1 MNSSSPWR
9 KRLSRLL
16 RPKSRLL
23 RALRAVFFC
32 AALTAAVMVYC
43 ALPPTPV
50 VGGLALEA
58 RAAVAH
64 TASPPPEGGQT
75 GSQTGSQGAG
85 QQERQTG
92 EASSGQ
98 PKSQMN
104 GQMNG
109 QTNGQTNGQ
118 MIRQPADA
126 GQPAS
131 PLFDSAP
138 DIAAMPDADIPPL
151 TDIERSEF
159 ARARLPMS
167 NGAAR
172 ILAEGNARQTA
183 LEAAADALPNRRDI
197 RMGADS
203 AEDRLALAAQL
214 YTAVTRHHKSADGTP
229 VVTVLLRPRS
239 EAAARITLSLR
250 SFDLMQVRSALLGET
265 ATLLCLMNARDPAHV
280 GAARARAAGNGK
292 GPDAPLRGS
301 GNLGTVYRAPVGMH
315 EAAGA
320 GSAQGGDAHK
330 NALDEIFSGSAGTG
344 ASAQPAP
351 PASSGEAASAHALP
365 ASSGEAAPSLP
376 PQPSLDDAVWTER
389 HWEAASGR
397 LQALLRAQDI
407 MEADA
412 EGWLVPD
419 GVLPRLERASARLPQ
434 SPTVWLL
441 LAEAQLRR
449 GLPLQSVAS
458 CDAALTLAPGLNRAR
473 YIRALGHWRLQ
484 QLALA
489 EDDLTS
495 SLDARHGL
503 APQGE
508 DRARRLRARG
518 AVRMLRRDL
527 SGMCEDFGAAC
538 ALGECEG
545 LILSR
550 AQGYCLPSAPAE
562 MGVGATARQ
571 YGEHPTP
578 EKENTGQRGAENPP
592 APPLGALESPGP
604 HAPAILTKPHGPH
617 GPQGPGMPDMPN
629 MPNMQVLPDGKGGAK
644 P

>member
-1 MNSSSPWR
+1 M
-9 KRLSRLL
+9 
-16 RPKSRLL
+16 PKGQRD
-23 RALRAVFFC
+23 APA
-32 AALTAAVMVYC
+32 T
-43 ALPPTPV
+43 
-50 VGGLALEA
+50 
-58 RAAVAH
+58 
-64 TASPPPEGGQT
+64 SPPPGLATSPTKDQT
-75 GSQTGSQGAG
+75 EDPPSVQTF
-85 QQERQTG
+85 
-92 EASSGQ
+92 
-98 PKSQMN
+98 
-104 GQMNG
+104 
-109 QTNGQTNGQ
+109 
-118 MIRQPADA
+118 RQPADA

-131 PLFDSAP
+131 PLFGSVP
-138 DIAAMPDADIPPL
+138 DHAAMPDADIPPL
-151 TDIERSEF
+151 ADIERSEF

-167 NGAAR
+167 SGAAR

-183 LEAAADALPNRRDI
+183 LEAAAAALSNRRDI

-214 YTAVTRHHKSADGTP
+214 YTPVTRHHKSADGAP

-265 ATLLCLMNARDPAHV
+265 AALLRLMNVRDPAQA
-280 GAARARAAGNGK
+280 GAARAQSAGNG
-292 GPDAPLRGS
+292 PNAPLRGS

-330 NALDEIFSGSAGTG
+330 NALDEIFSGSAGMSARTG
-344 ASAQPAP
+344 ASAQ
-351 PASSGEAASAHALP
+351 SALP
-365 ASSGEAAPSLP
+365 ASSGTAASARALPAAEAVSASSGDAATASSLP

-449 GLPLQSVAS
+449 GLPLQSVTS
-458 CDAALTLAPGLNRAR
+458 CDAALALAPGLNRAR

-518 AVRMLRRDL
+518 AVRMQRRDL
-527 SGMCEDFGAAC
+527 AGMCEDFGAAC

-545 LILSR
+545 LMLARS
-550 AQGYCLPSAPAE
+550 QGYCLPSTPAE
-562 MGVGATARQ
+562 TGVGAKARQ
-571 YGEHPTP
+571 QGEYETP
-578 EKENTGQRGAENPP
+578 ERENTGQRGAENWP

-604 HAPAILTKPHGPH
+604 QGPSMLSKPHGP
-617 GPQGPGMPDMPN
+617 GPQGPSLPDMPN
-629 MPNMQVLPDGKGGAK
+629 MPVMPDGKGGAK

>member
-1 MNSSSPWR
+1 
-9 KRLSRLL
+9 
-16 RPKSRLL
+16 
-23 RALRAVFFC
+23 
-32 AALTAAVMVYC
+32 
-43 ALPPTPV
+43 
-50 VGGLALEA
+50 
-58 RAAVAH
+58 
-64 TASPPPEGGQT
+64 
-75 GSQTGSQGAG
+75 
-85 QQERQTG
+85 
-92 EASSGQ
+92 
-98 PKSQMN
+98 
-104 GQMNG
+104 
-109 QTNGQTNGQ
+109 
-118 MIRQPADA
+118 
-126 GQPAS
+126 
-131 PLFDSAP
+131 
-138 DIAAMPDADIPPL
+138 MPDADIPPL
-151 TDIERSEF
+151 ADIERSEF

-167 NGAAR
+167 SGAAR

-183 LEAAADALPNRRDI
+183 LEAAAAALSNRRDI

-214 YTAVTRHHKSADGTP
+214 YTPVTRHHKSADGAP

-265 ATLLCLMNARDPAHV
+265 AALLRLMNVRDPAQA
-280 GAARARAAGNGK
+280 GAARAQSAGNG
-292 GPDAPLRGS
+292 PNAPLRGS

-330 NALDEIFSGSAGTG
+330 NALDEIFSGSAGMSARTG
-344 ASAQPAP
+344 ASAQ
-351 PASSGEAASAHALP
+351 SALP
-365 ASSGEAAPSLP
+365 ASSGTAASARALPAAEAVSASSGDAATASSLP

-397 LQALLRAQDI
+397 LQALLRVQDI

-449 GLPLQSVAS
+449 GLPLQSVTS
-458 CDAALTLAPGLNRAR
+458 CDAALALAPGLNRAR

-518 AVRMLRRDL
+518 AVRMQRRDL
-527 SGMCEDFGAAC
+527 AGMCEDFGAAC

-545 LILSR
+545 LMLARS
-550 AQGYCLPSAPAE
+550 QGYCLPSTPAE
-562 MGVGATARQ
+562 TGVGAKARQ
-571 YGEHPTP
+571 QGEYETP
-578 EKENTGQRGAENPP
+578 ERENTGQRGAENWP

-604 HAPAILTKPHGPH
+604 QGPSMLSKPHGP
-617 GPQGPGMPDMPN
+617 GPQGPSLPDMPN
-629 MPNMQVLPDGKGGAK
+629 MPVMPDGKGGAK

>member
-1 MNSSSPWR
+1 M
-9 KRLSRLL
+9 
-16 RPKSRLL
+16 PKGQRD
-23 RALRAVFFC
+23 APA
-32 AALTAAVMVYC
+32 T
-43 ALPPTPV
+43 
-50 VGGLALEA
+50 
-58 RAAVAH
+58 
-64 TASPPPEGGQT
+64 SPPPGLATSPTKDQT
-75 GSQTGSQGAG
+75 EDPPSVQTF
-85 QQERQTG
+85 
-92 EASSGQ
+92 
-98 PKSQMN
+98 
-104 GQMNG
+104 
-109 QTNGQTNGQ
+109 
-118 MIRQPADA
+118 RQPADA

-131 PLFDSAP
+131 PLFGSVP
-138 DIAAMPDADIPPL
+138 DHAAMPDADIPPL
-151 TDIERSEF
+151 ADIERSEF

-167 NGAAR
+167 SGAAR

-183 LEAAADALPNRRDI
+183 LEAAAAALSNRRDI

-214 YTAVTRHHKSADGTP
+214 YTPVTRHHKSADGAP

-265 ATLLCLMNARDPAHV
+265 AALLRLMNVRDPAQA
-280 GAARARAAGNGK
+280 GAARAQSAGNG
-292 GPDAPLRGS
+292 PNAPLRGS

-330 NALDEIFSGSAGTG
+330 NALDEIFSGSAGMRARTG
-344 ASAQPAP
+344 ASAQSVP
-351 PASSGEAASAHALP
+351 PGASGEAASARALP
-365 ASSGEAAPSLP
+365 GASGEAAPSLP

-449 GLPLQSVAS
+449 GLPLQSVTS
-458 CDAALTLAPGLNRAR
+458 CDAALALAPGLNRAR

-518 AVRMLRRDL
+518 AVRMQRRDL
-527 SGMCEDFGAAC
+527 AGMCEDFGAAC

-545 LILSR
+545 LMLARS
-550 AQGYCLPSAPAE
+550 QGYCLPSTPAE
-562 MGVGATARQ
+562 TGVGAKARQ
-571 YGEHPTP
+571 QGEYETP
-578 EKENTGQRGAENPP
+578 ERENTGQRGAENWP

-604 HAPAILTKPHGPH
+604 
-617 GPQGPGMPDMPN
+617 QGPSLPDMPN
-629 MPNMQVLPDGKGGAK
+629 MQAMPDGKGGAK

>member
-1 MNSSSPWR
+1 M
-9 KRLSRLL
+9 
-16 RPKSRLL
+16 PKGQRD
-23 RALRAVFFC
+23 APA
-32 AALTAAVMVYC
+32 T
-43 ALPPTPV
+43 
-50 VGGLALEA
+50 
-58 RAAVAH
+58 
-64 TASPPPEGGQT
+64 SPPPGLATSPPPGLATSPPPGLATSPTKDQT
-75 GSQTGSQGAG
+75 EDPPSVQTF
-85 QQERQTG
+85 
-92 EASSGQ
+92 
-98 PKSQMN
+98 
-104 GQMNG
+104 
-109 QTNGQTNGQ
+109 
-118 MIRQPADA
+118 RQPAVA

-131 PLFDSAP
+131 PLSGSVP
-138 DIAAMPDADIPPL
+138 DLAAMPDADIPPL
-151 TDIERSEF
+151 ADIERSEF

-167 NGAAR
+167 SGAAR

-183 LEAAADALPNRRDI
+183 LEAAAAALSNRRDI

-214 YTAVTRHHKSADGTP
+214 YTPVTRHHKSADGAP

-265 ATLLCLMNARDPAHV
+265 AALLRLMNVRDPAQA
-280 GAARARAAGNGK
+280 GAARAQSAGNG
-292 GPDAPLRGS
+292 PNAPLRGS

-330 NALDEIFSGSAGTG
+330 NALDEIFSGSAGMSARTG
-344 ASAQPAP
+344 ASAQ
-351 PASSGEAASAHALP
+351 SALP
-365 ASSGEAAPSLP
+365 ASSGTAASARALPAAEAVSASSGDAATASSLP

-449 GLPLQSVAS
+449 GLPLQSVTS
-458 CDAALTLAPGLNRAR
+458 CDAALALAPGLNRAR

-518 AVRMLRRDL
+518 AVRMQRRDL
-527 SGMCEDFGAAC
+527 AGMCEDFGAAC

-545 LILSR
+545 LMLAR
-550 AQGYCLPSAPAE
+550 AQGYCLPSTPAE
-562 MGVGATARQ
+562 TGVGAKARQ
-571 YGEHPTP
+571 QGEYETP
-578 EKENTGQRGAENPP
+578 ERENTGQRGAENWP

-604 HAPAILTKPHGPH
+604 
-617 GPQGPGMPDMPN
+617 QGPSLPDMPN
-629 MPNMQVLPDGKGGAK
+629 MQAMPDGKGGAK

>member
-1 MNSSSPWR
+1 M
-9 KRLSRLL
+9 
-16 RPKSRLL
+16 
-23 RALRAVFFC
+23 FFC

-43 ALPPTPV
+43 ALPPTLV

-58 RAAVAH
+58 RAAVAP
-64 TASPPPEGGQT
+64 TESPSSAGGQPE
-75 GSQTGSQGAG
+75 SPSKSQGARQPEG
-85 QQERQTG
+85 QRKALPKGQRDAP
-92 EASSGQ
+92 ASSPPTISPPSPPTGLATSPAPSPAPSPATSPAKDQ
-98 PKSQMN
+98 AEDPPSV
-104 GQMNG
+104 
-109 QTNGQTNGQ
+109 QTF
-118 MIRQPADA
+118 RQPAVA

-131 PLFDSAP
+131 PLSGSVP
-138 DIAAMPDADIPPL
+138 DLAAMPDADIPPL
-151 TDIERSEF
+151 ADIERSEF

-167 NGAAR
+167 SGAAR

-214 YTAVTRHHKSADGTP
+214 YTPVTRHHKSADGAP
-229 VVTVLLRPRS
+229 VVTVLLRPRP

-265 ATLLCLMNARDPAHV
+265 AALLQLMNARDPAQA

-344 ASAQPAP
+344 AGTGASAQSVLPA
-351 PASSGEAASAHALP
+351 ASGEASSARALP
-365 ASSGEAAPSLP
+365 ASPGEAAPSQP

-458 CDAALTLAPGLNRAR
+458 CDAALALAPGLNRAR

-518 AVRMLRRDL
+518 AVRMLRHDL

-550 AQGYCLPSAPAE
+550 AQGYCLPSIPAE
-562 MGVGATARQ
+562 MGVGAKARQ
-571 YGEHPTP
+571 HGEHPTP

-604 HAPAILTKPHGPH
+604 
-617 GPQGPGMPDMPN
+617 QGPGMPN
-629 MPNMQVLPDGKGGAK
+629 MPVMPDGKGGAK

>member
-1 MNSSSPWR
+1 
-9 KRLSRLL
+9 
-16 RPKSRLL
+16 
-23 RALRAVFFC
+23 VFFC

-43 ALPPTPV
+43 TLPPTLV

-64 TASPPPEGGQT
+64 TASPPSAGGPIE
-75 GSQTGSQGAG
+75 SQAESQVAG

-92 EASSGQ
+92 EASSGR
-98 PKSQMN
+98 PKSQMD
-104 GQMNG
+104 GQMEG
-109 QTNGQTNGQ
+109 QMNGQ

-131 PLFDSAP
+131 PLSGSIP
-138 DIAAMPDADIPPL
+138 DLAAMSDADIPPL
-151 TDIERSEF
+151 ADIERSEF

-167 NGAAR
+167 SGAAR

-214 YTAVTRHHKSADGTP
+214 YTPVTRHHKSADGAP

-250 SFDLMQVRSALLGET
+250 SVDLMQVRSALLGET
-265 ATLLCLMNARDPAHV
+265 AALLRLMNARDPAHV
-280 GAARARAAGNGK
+280 GAARVRAAGNGK

-344 ASAQPAP
+344 ASVQSAP
-351 PASSGEAASAHALP
+351 PASSGEAAPAHALP
-365 ASSGEAAPSLP
+365 AASGEAAPSLS

-458 CDAALTLAPGLNRAR
+458 CDAALALAPGLNRAR

-545 LILSR
+545 LMLAR
-550 AQGYCLPSAPAE
+550 AQGYCLPSTPAE
-562 MGVGATARQ
+562 MGGGAEARQ
-571 YGEHPTP
+571 HGEHPTP
-578 EKENTGQRGAENPP
+578 EKENTGQRGAGDSP

-604 HAPAILTKPHGPH
+604 
-617 GPQGPGMPDMPN
+617 QGPDMPEIRLI
-629 MPNMQVLPDGKGGAK
+629 PNGKGSAR

>member
-1 MNSSSPWR
+1 M
-9 KRLSRLL
+9 
-16 RPKSRLL
+16 
-23 RALRAVFFC
+23 FFC
-32 AALTAAVMVYC
+32 AALTAAVMAFC
-43 ALPPTPV
+43 ALPPTLV

-58 RAAVAH
+58 RAAVPH
-64 TASPPPEGGQT
+64 TASPSPAA
-75 GSQTGSQGAG
+75 SQTGSLPGNQGSG
-85 QQERQTG
+85 QQKSQTT
-92 EASSGQ
+92 AQ
-98 PKSQMN
+98 PKSQQEAQREAPAASREASQPTSQTGDLLHTRPKAQMD
-104 GQMNG
+104 GQK
-109 QTNGQTNGQ
+109 
-118 MIRQPADA
+118 IRQPTDADA
-126 GQPAS
+126 SAS
-131 PLFDSAP
+131 PLSGSVP
-138 DIAAMPDADIPPL
+138 DLAAMPDADIPPL
-151 TDIERSEF
+151 ADIERSEF

-167 NGAAR
+167 SGAAR

-203 AEDRLALAAQL
+203 AEERLALAAQL
-214 YTAVTRHHKSADGTP
+214 YTPVTRHHKNADGAP

-239 EAAARITLSLR
+239 EAAARITRSLR

-265 ATLLCLMNARDPAHV
+265 AALLRLMNAHDPAYA
-280 GAARARAAGNGK
+280 GAARVQAAGTGK

-301 GNLGTVYRAPVGMH
+301 GNLGTAYRAPVGMH
-315 EAAGA
+315 DAAGA
-320 GSAQGGDAHK
+320 GSGVARGGDAHK

-344 ASAQPAP
+344 AGSQPAL
-351 PASSGEAASAHALP
+351 PAASDEAASAPHALP
-365 ASSGEAAPSLP
+365 VTSDETAPSLP
-376 PQPSLDDAVWTER
+376 PLPSLDDAVWTER

-419 GVLPRLERASARLPQ
+419 GVLPRLERAAARLPQ
-434 SPTVWLL
+434 SPALWLL

-458 CDAALTLAPGLNRAR
+458 CDAALALAPGLNRAR

-518 AVRMLRRDL
+518 AVRMQRRDL
-527 SGMCEDFGAAC
+527 TGMCEDFGAAC

-550 AQGYCLPSAPAE
+550 ARGYCLPAAPAGT
-562 MGVGATARQ
+562 GVGAEPRQ
-571 YGEHPTP
+571 HDEPSTP
-578 EKENTGQRGAENPP
+578 ERENTGQRGAGNSP
-592 APPLGALESPGP
+592 ATPLGALGSPGP
-604 HAPAILTKPHGPH
+604 D
-617 GPQGPGMPDMPN
+617 GPQGPDMPDMPG
-629 MPNMQVLPDGKGGAK
+629 MPDGGGGAR